1 MTAQGKPF
9 ALLAQ
14 IMAFFCIQ
22 GFSKRIRFGLE
33 NLFPRTEVMQR
44 EFGAASGRKRAL
56 FYPGRL
62 FKTVV
67 IFLGYLFSR
76 IGLLTREFCK
86 RFF

>member
-9 ALLAQ
+9 VLLAQ
-14 IMAFFCIQ
+14 IMAFFCIR

-33 NLFPRTEVMQR
+33 NLFPRKEIMKS
-44 EFGAASGRKRAL
+44 EFGSVIGRNRAF
-56 FYPGRL
+56 FYPVRL

-67 IFLGYLFSR
+67 LLLRHLFLRMGLF
-76 IGLLTREFCK
+76 IREFCK